1 MILFNQVASPKR
13 KKWYEYQADCKDYKE
28 NPVQVCSPYLI

>member
-13 KKWYEYQADCKDYKE
+13 KNGMSIKQTAKIIKKIQWTY
-28 NPVQVCSPYLI
+28 VVHI